1 MNFSSSVAIGPA
13 GVSAEYSRDIFG
25 RESHGVGAA
34 SGAELGCMGAIVFT
48 W

>member
-1 MNFSSSVAIGPA
+1 MNFSCCVAIGPA
-13 GVSAEYSRDIFG
+13 GVSAEYSGDIFG

-34 SGAELGCMGAIVFT
+34 SGAELGCMGAIAYT